1 MSVKVVIGK
10 DLLEENKKKASDLK
24 KRFEEAGVKVV
35 NLLSSPGAGKTTLLL
50 KSIPRLRS
58 AGLKVGV
65 IEGDVATARDAERLA
80 PLGIPVVQITTLGAC
95 HLDSAMVW
103 TALDEMDL
111 TGLDLLF
118 IENVGN
124 LVCPASFD
132 LAEDLRAVVLSTTEG
147 EDKPAKYPKAFLTSQ
162 AVVMNKTDLLPYI
175 DYDLDRVLAEIS
187 GLNPSMKVFR
197 VSCRTEDGLDEWCRW
212 LTDWAQSR

>member
-111 TGLDLLF
+111 TGLHLLF

>member
-10 DLLEENKKKASDLK
+10 DLLEENKKKASDLR
-24 KRFEEAGVKVV
+24 KRFEDAGVKVV
-35 NLLSSPGAGKTTLLL
+35 NMLSSPGAGKTSLLL
-50 KSIPRLRS
+50 ESIPRLQNT
-58 AGLKVGV
+58 GLRVGV

-103 TALDEMDL
+103 TALAEIDL
-111 TGLDLLF
+111 TSLDLLF

-132 LAEDLRAVVLSTTEG
+132 LAEDLRVVVLSTTEG

-162 AVVMNKTDLLPYI
+162 VVVINKTDLMPYVEFNM
-175 DYDLDRVLAEIS
+175 DRVLAEIL
-187 GLNPSMKVFR
+187 GLKPSMKTFQ
-197 VSCRTEDGLDEWCRW
+197 VSCKTKEGLDEWCGW
-212 LTDWAQSR
+212 LAQWARS